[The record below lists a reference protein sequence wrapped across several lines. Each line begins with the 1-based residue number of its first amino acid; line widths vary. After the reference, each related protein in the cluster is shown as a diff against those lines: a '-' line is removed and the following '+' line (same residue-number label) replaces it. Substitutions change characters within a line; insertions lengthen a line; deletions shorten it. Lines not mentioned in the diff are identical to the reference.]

1 MYKFALL
8 KSEELSRKGY
18 LLNFP
23 SYLQVPQ
30 TTPLRSLL
38 FKKKLCFKGE
48 TLFLCFKGETLPK
61 CWCINHK
68 QTPRL
73 ACIKTYQCDEFHR
86 GIICCRWSL
95 SDIHQVTFYQRKI
108 LANALSLLMRN
119 DDVCIGFHILKEKW
133 QVLFV
138 SWCHSYHTVGPFF
151 PLSEF
156 RLIGLNYNLWVNL
169 LTRTCG

>member
-1 MYKFALL
+1 MY
-8 KSEELSRKGY
+8 
-18 LLNFP
+18 
-23 SYLQVPQ
+23 VPQ
-30 TTPLRSLL
+30 TTPLKSLL
-38 FKKKLCFKGE
+38 FKKNCVSKAKHFFCVSKAKRFQNVDVL
-48 TLFLCFKGETLPK
+48 TISRPQDLLVS
-61 CWCINHK
+61 N
-68 QTPRL
+68 
-73 ACIKTYQCDEFHR
+73 TYQCDEFHR

>member
-1 MYKFALL
+1 M
-8 KSEELSRKGY
+8 
-18 LLNFP
+18 
-23 SYLQVPQ
+23 QVPQ
-30 TTPLRSLL
+30 TTPLKSLL

-48 TLFLCFKGETLPK
+48 TLFCVSKAKRFQNVDVLTISRPQDLLVS
-61 CWCINHK
+61 N
-68 QTPRL
+68 
-73 ACIKTYQCDEFHR
+73 TYQCDEFHR

-133 QVLFV
+133 QMLFV

-169 LTRTCG
+169 LTITCG

>member
-1 MYKFALL
+1 MCINLHYWRVVTKRLPIKF
-8 KSEELSRKGY
+8 
-18 LLNFP
+18 
-23 SYLQVPQ
+23 
-30 TTPLRSLL
+30 SLL
-38 FKKKLCFKGE
+38 FASAPNNPFKIFIIQKKIVFQRRN
-48 TLFLCFKGETLPK
+48 TFLCFKGETLPK

-68 QTPRL
+68 QTLRL